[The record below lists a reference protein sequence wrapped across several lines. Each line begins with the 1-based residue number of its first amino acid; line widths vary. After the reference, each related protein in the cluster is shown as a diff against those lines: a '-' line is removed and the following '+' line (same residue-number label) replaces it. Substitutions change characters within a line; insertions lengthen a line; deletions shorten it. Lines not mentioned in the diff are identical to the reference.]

1 MATILEFRKL
11 VEPAGSTTAQVQ
23 QTSARAACEI
33 IVFPGVR
40 YERWE
45 EPPVKAKRKSRQKP
59 RDLLEIV
66 V

>member
-1 MATILEFRKL
+1 MATILIFPAMA
-11 VEPAGSTTAQVQ
+11 EPAGSSAQDKQ
-23 QTSARAACEI
+23 SPARAACEI
-33 IVFPGVR
+33 VVFPGVR

>member
-1 MATILEFRKL
+1 MATILEFR
-11 VEPAGSTTAQVQ
+11 VSADPGTTTAECSQ
-23 QTSARAACEI
+23 SAPRAACEI

-45 EPPVKAKRKSRQKP
+45 EKPAKPKRKSRQKP